1 MLTKNHIESELS
13 IAYVQA
19 VSAKAGFA
27 TEFTRVDLDSVD
39 VTVCGKGKL
48 SEDSILHSP
57 KIDIQLKATKNKN
70 VNSDGSISF
79 NLPLKNYND
88 LRANCLVP
96 RILVVLFLHND
107 ENHWLSHTVNELI
120 IKECANWV
128 SLKGF
133 AESSNDGHK
142 VVRIPS
148 ANIFSPQTIFELL
161 NKISKEEEL

>member
-19 VSAKAGFA
+19 VSARAGFA

-48 SEDSILHSP
+48 SPDSILHSP

-70 VNSDGSISF
+70 VNGDGSISF

-96 RILVVLFLHND
+96 RILVVLFLPDD
-107 ENHWLSHTVNELI
+107 ENLWLSHTISHLMMR
-120 IKECANWV
+120 ECASWM
-128 SLKGF
+128 SIKGF
-133 AESSNDGHK
+133 ADSDNFGHQT
-142 VVRIPS
+142 VRIPS
-148 ANIFSPQTIFELL
+148 TNIFSPESIFELL
-161 NKISKEEEL
+161 NKVSKEEAL

>member
-48 SEDSILHSP
+48 SADSVLYSP
-57 KIDIQLKATKNKN
+57 KLDIQLKATKNRS
-70 VNSDGSISF
+70 VNADGSISF
-79 NLPLKNYND
+79 NLPIKNYND

-96 RILVVLFLHND
+96 KILVVLFLPND
-107 ENHWLSHTVNELI
+107 DNLWLTHSVNQLI
-120 IKECANWV
+120 IKECAHWL

-133 AESSNDGHK
+133 TGSSNAGHQT
-142 VVRIPS
+142 VRIPNT
-148 ANIFSPQTIFELL
+148 NIFSPETIYELL